1 MRGTPSRTRC
11 EGRQSGI
18 IPAYAGNTVPLRS
31 IHSAYWDHPRICGE
45 HLRGLHACMSEQGS
59 SPHMRGTLLAHGV
72 ECAITG
78 IIPAY
83 AGNTF
88 IPRSINIFSQDHP
101 RICGEHCERTNASSL
116 STGSSPHMRG
126 THCKKSYYR
135 GGKGIIPA
143 YAGNTYPSAGIRS
156 YTWDHPR
163 ICGEHSSVSGP
174 SGNPLGS
181 SPHMRG
187 TRPNCRLR
195 RSSSGIIP
203 AYAGNTSALSPS
215 GNRYRDHP
223 RICGEHFQDFT
234 APSPSGGS
242 SPHMRGTLI
251 AVRDV
256 ACPIGIIPAYAGN
269 T

>member
-1 MRGTPSRTRC
+1 
-11 EGRQSGI
+11 
-18 IPAYAGNTVPLRS
+18 
-31 IHSAYWDHPRICGE
+31 
-45 HLRGLHACMSEQGS
+45 
-59 SPHMRGTLLAHGV
+59 
-72 ECAITG
+72 
-78 IIPAY
+78 
-83 AGNTF
+83 
-88 IPRSINIFSQDHP
+88 
-101 RICGEHCERTNASSL
+101 
-116 STGSSPHMRG
+116 MRG

-203 AYAGNTSALSPS
+203 AYAGNTWTPSISPALPW
-215 GNRYRDHP
+215 DHP
-223 RICGEHFQDFT
+223 RICGEHLISST
-234 APSPSGGS
+234 VKVTGGGS
-242 SPHMRGTLI
+242 SPHMRGTQ
-251 AVRDV
+251 RGQGDH
-256 ACPIGIIPAYAGN
+256 PSGQGIIPAYAGN
-269 T
+269 TFRVRCAYRRDGDHPRICGEH

>member
-1 MRGTPSRTRC
+1 
-11 EGRQSGI
+11 
-18 IPAYAGNTVPLRS
+18 
-31 IHSAYWDHPRICGE
+31 
-45 HLRGLHACMSEQGS
+45 
-59 SPHMRGTLLAHGV
+59 MRGTLLAHGV

-143 YAGNTYPSAGIRS
+143 YAGNTVAMWWRSA
-156 YTWDHPR
+156 
-163 ICGEHSSVSGP
+163 
-174 SGNPLGS
+174 
-181 SPHMRG
+181 
-187 TRPNCRLR
+187 RPW
-195 RSSSGIIP
+195 
-203 AYAGNTSALSPS
+203 
-215 GNRYRDHP
+215 DHP

-256 ACPIGIIPAYAGN
+256 ACPIRIIPAYAGNTQSPRRTRIRWRDHPRICGEHRIPPYYLAQVEGSSPHMRGTPIGYVVQNTTGGIIPAYAGN
-269 T
+269 TFCHASRSPKNRGSSPHMRGTRIVNPQVIHQFGIIPAYAGNTA